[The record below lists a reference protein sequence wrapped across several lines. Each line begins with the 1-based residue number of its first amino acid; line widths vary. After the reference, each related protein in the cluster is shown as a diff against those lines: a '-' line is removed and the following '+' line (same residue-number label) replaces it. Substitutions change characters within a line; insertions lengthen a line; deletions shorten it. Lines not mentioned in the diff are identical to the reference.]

1 MREITVQKKLV
12 RFGGSVGLR
21 LTKEAELIGLKEG
34 DIVKAIIYND
44 KEE

>member
-34 DIVKAIIYND
+34 DIVKAVIYND

>member
-34 DIVKAIIYND
+34 DIVKVIIYND

>member
-1 MREITVQKKLV
+1 MKEIVVQKKLV

-34 DIVKAIIYND
+34 DIVRAVIYND
-44 KEE
+44 KEK